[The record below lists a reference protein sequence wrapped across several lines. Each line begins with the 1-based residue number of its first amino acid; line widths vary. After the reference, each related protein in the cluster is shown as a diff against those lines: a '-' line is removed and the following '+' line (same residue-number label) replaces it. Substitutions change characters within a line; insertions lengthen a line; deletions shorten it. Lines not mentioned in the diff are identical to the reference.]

1 MHAFTEKARTM
12 QRRIFRF
19 NPAIPRFKLGCLS
32 LWILVC
38 LCQPAPT
45 RWFVY
50 CPEQPPTLYSS
61 LFFLSIYFHPLSST
75 RFLSCGRLHNCT
87 LWPGGQAQKRPSA
100 SSSHNFSYK
109 MDHFSL
115 TIPLHQTI
123 PSSFAPTSLN
133 PTSVPPSSF
142 ILPQHLIMSG
152 VTKSKAGAGA
162 KAPRPPNAWII
173 YRSDKL
179 QNMPPPPEGKSRTQ
193 ADVSKII
200 SAQWRA
206 ESAEVRAMYDDRAE
220 IAKAEH
226 ARMYPDYRFAP
237 MKKADKERIR
247 EEKRQAKE
255 QERAG
260 RKVRARVAPYPLPS
274 TVDTF
279 KTTSSLIIKH
289 VVPNANPTSPLSSSE
304 SSSSLLSTIS
314 DSQLGL
320 NVAPYYDSTRVS
332 LDASTDTRFQF
343 AGSQNPPFNE
353 SSRLGAAVPSES
365 SSSMVPQPHHLTFSI
380 SQSPPPEDWL
390 PSPSAELSSLSDD
403 PEWSQPPPSTQ
414 DQPRQV
420 CAIPAS
426 FVSGIANVLP
436 RFAHFTSACLAWR
449 LSSSRTS

>member
-1 MHAFTEKARTM
+1 MTM
-12 QRRIFRF
+12 DPCVCVCA
-19 NPAIPRFKLGCLS
+19 NS
-32 LWILVC
+32 LV
-38 LCQPAPT
+38 A
-45 RWFVY
+45 Y
-50 CPEQPPTLYSS
+50 CYSEQPPTHYPS
-61 LFFLSIYFHPLSST
+61 LFFLSISSHPLSSS
-75 RFLSCGRLHNCT
+75 RFLSCARLHNCT
-87 LWPGGQAQKRPSA
+87 LWPGGQVQKRPSV

-123 PSSFAPTSLN
+123 PSSLAPTSLY

-142 ILPQHLIMSG
+142 ILPQHLVMSG

-274 TVDTF
+274 AVEPF

-289 VVPNANPTSPLSSSE
+289 VVPNANSTSPSMSSSA
-304 SSSSLLSTIS
+304 SSSSLLSTIP

-320 NVAPYYDSTRVS
+320 SVAQYYDSTRVS
-332 LDASTDTRFQF
+332 LDASTDAQFQF
-343 AGSQNPPFNE
+343 VGSQDPSFNE
-353 SSRLGAAVPSES
+353 ALRLGAAAPSES
-365 SSSMVPQPHHLTFSI
+365 SSSMVPQSHNLTFSI
-380 SQSPPPEDWL
+380 SQPPPHEDWL
-390 PSPSAELSSLSDD
+390 PSPSAELSPLSDV
-403 PEWSQPPPSTQ
+403 PEWQQPPPSTQ

-420 CAIPAS
+420 CAVPTP
-426 FVSGIANVLP
+426 FVSGIANLLP
-436 RFAHFTSACLAWR
+436 RFAHFTSPCLAWR